1 MTLGG
6 VRRTR
11 MNRNRSNRLA
21 IHIDC
26 KAASRTFQPNLLK
39 EEFMPGT
46 PRKRLKKQDSW
57 PVAYRWMAMGT
68 LAVYTACGCR
78 IVTATPFSDPQG
90 AASQSPAPQLRRF
103 DIPAGS
109 LSAAMDAFH
118 SATGLQITF
127 ATDGL
132 RTLPSPG
139 AAGMF
144 TVDQAL
150 ARVLEGTGTSYRYAS
165 PTALVIELKSA
176 STTVEVRESVSPDIL
191 PSTPVRSARFRR
203 RSR

>member
-1 MTLGG
+1 
-6 VRRTR
+6 
-11 MNRNRSNRLA
+11 
-21 IHIDC
+21 
-26 KAASRTFQPNLLK
+26 
-39 EEFMPGT
+39 MPGT
-46 PRKRLKKQDSW
+46 PRKRPNSQNKQGSW

-68 LAVYTACGCR
+68 LAVYTACGCK
-78 IVTATPFSDPQG
+78 IVTAAPFSDPQG

-109 LSAAMDAFH
+109 LNAAMDAFH
-118 SATGLQITF
+118 SATGLQVTF

-132 RTLPSPG
+132 RALPSPG

-165 PTALVIELKSA
+165 PTALVIEVKSA

-203 RSR
+203 